1 MDFTVL
7 SQLNE
12 AYRHGVYTEETLSE
26 EELVSIEEWVEALI
40 EEGYD
45 LDQYSDEE
53 LYEAYLKDLDEGLTG
68 PRKEYALKRANELRD
83 RSRQAG
89 DIAKRNR
96 GGRHGISD
104 KMHKRAA
111 DLVRVATREVG
122 GETYPRKEKGSW
134 ETLPRKRGGSGIK
147 GDPKDMDFGVDHSRS
162 AKSDKDLI
170 KSKLRKRALRNINRG
185 MNEELDLYDIVSEY
199 LVSEGFCDSYEDA
212 DVIMANMSEEWR
224 ESIMEEVL
232 DERNRG
238 EVGMSDREVSR
249 RRNLKLRNPKMSSSS
264 FGDHGS
270 QKPIQKYHARK
281 GKIRTSEHRASRGTR
296 GDLGRVSGTGAI
308 SRYSANKEHE
318 DGYPSIV
325 HRGSGP
331 F

>member
-1 MDFTVL
+1 MDFTLL
-7 SQLNE
+7 SQINE
-12 AYRHGVYTEETLSE
+12 AYRHGVYAEETLSE

-53 LYEAYLKDLDEGLTG
+53 LYAAYLVEMNQATLE
-68 PRKEYALKRANELRD
+68 RIAN
-83 RSRQAG
+83 QAARESTKKKPKG
-89 DIAKRNR
+89 KKVKLS
-96 GGRHGISD
+96 HG
-104 KMHKRAA
+104 MR
-111 DLVRVATREVG
+111 
-122 GETYPRKEKGSW
+122 
-134 ETLPRKRGGSGIK
+134 
-147 GDPKDMDFGVDHSRS
+147 
-162 AKSDKDLI
+162 
-170 KSKLRKRALRNINRG
+170 
-185 MNEELDLYDIVSEY
+185 EELDLYDIVSEY

-249 RRNLKLRNPKMSSSS
+249 SRNLGLRNPKMSSSS

-281 GKIRTSEHRASRGTR
+281 GQIRTAEHRASRGTR
-296 GDLGRVSGTGAI
+296 GDLGRVSGTGAM